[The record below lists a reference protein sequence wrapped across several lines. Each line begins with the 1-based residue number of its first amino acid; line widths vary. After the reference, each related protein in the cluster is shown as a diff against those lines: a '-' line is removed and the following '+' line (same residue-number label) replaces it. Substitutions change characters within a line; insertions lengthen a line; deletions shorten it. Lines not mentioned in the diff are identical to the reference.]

1 MAKYV
6 FQILMQPV
14 DIFSTA
20 IIMFELLA
28 GYHPLYDG
36 GKDNEESFLKKLRN
50 PQWNFPLDKFNSY
63 FELIISVGML
73 RIFF

>member
-1 MAKYV
+1 
-6 FQILMQPV
+6 
-14 DIFSTA
+14 
-20 IIMFELLA
+20 MFELLA